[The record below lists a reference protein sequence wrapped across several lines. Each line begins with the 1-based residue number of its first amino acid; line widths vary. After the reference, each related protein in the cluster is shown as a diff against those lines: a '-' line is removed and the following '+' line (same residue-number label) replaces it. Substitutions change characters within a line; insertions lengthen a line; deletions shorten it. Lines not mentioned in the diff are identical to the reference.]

1 MKETGRDM
9 KISTRYAEVALLPD
23 EVLQGIYSPN
33 AIWETWDG
41 VIVRFK
47 FLGSFYRDSE
57 DILEDICRSL
67 YGMSFIDVRE
77 NWSARLGQLK
87 NVWHKVR
94 MVKV

>member
-1 MKETGRDM
+1 MKKGI

-23 EVLQGIYSPN
+23 EVLQGMYSPD

-41 VIVRFK
+41 VSVRFK

-57 DILEDICRSL
+57 DILDDICQSL
-67 YGMSFIDVRE
+67 YKMSFIDVRE

-87 NVWHKVR
+87 NVWHKVK

>member
-1 MKETGRDM
+1 MKETARGM

-23 EVLQGIYSPN
+23 EVLQGIYSPD

-41 VIVRFK
+41 VSVRFQ

-57 DILEDICRSL
+57 DILDDICLSL

>member
-1 MKETGRDM
+1 M
-9 KISTRYAEVALLPD
+9 KISTKYKEVALLPD
-23 EVLQGIYSPN
+23 EVLQGIYSPD

-41 VIVRFK
+41 VSVRFH
-47 FLGSFYRDSE
+47 FLGSFYHNSE
-57 DILEDICRSL
+57 DRLDDICRSL

-87 NVWHKVR
+87 NVWHKVK

>member
-1 MKETGRDM
+1 M
-9 KISTRYAEVALLPD
+9 KISTKYREVALLPD
-23 EVLQGIYSPN
+23 EVLQGLYNPD

-41 VIVRFK
+41 VGVRFQ

-57 DILEDICRSL
+57 DRLDEICRSL

-87 NVWHKVR
+87 NVWHKVK
-94 MVKV
+94 MVRV

>member
-1 MKETGRDM
+1 M

-23 EVLQGIYSPN
+23 EVLQGVYSPD

-41 VIVRFK
+41 VSVRFT
-47 FLGSFYRDSE
+47 FLGSYYQNSE
-57 DILEDICRSL
+57 NRLDEICRSL

>member
-1 MKETGRDM
+1 MKETRSGM
-9 KISTRYAEVALLPD
+9 KISTRHAEVALLPD
-23 EVLQGIYSPN
+23 EVLQGVYSPD

-41 VIVRFK
+41 MTVKFS
-47 FLGSFYRDSE
+47 FLGTYARDSE
-57 DILEDICRSL
+57 GRLEEICRSL
-67 YGMSFIDVRE
+67 YNMSFIDVRE

>member
-1 MKETGRDM
+1 MKETWRGM
-9 KISTRYAEVALLPD
+9 KISTKYREVTLLPD
-23 EVLQGIYSPN
+23 EVLQGVYSPD

-41 VIVRFK
+41 VSVRFQ
-47 FLGSFYRDSE
+47 FLCSFYRDSKDRLDE
-57 DILEDICRSL
+57 ICRSL

-94 MVKV
+94 MVRV